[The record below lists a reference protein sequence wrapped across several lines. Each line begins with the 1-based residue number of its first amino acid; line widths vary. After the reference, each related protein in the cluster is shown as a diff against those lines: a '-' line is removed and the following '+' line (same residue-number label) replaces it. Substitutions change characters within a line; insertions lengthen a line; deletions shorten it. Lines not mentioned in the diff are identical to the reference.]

1 MATSSSCATSNSS
14 ISNNPLLCYN
24 LSMDRKTSSFALIAS
39 LVTAAVLIA
48 VAVVFLTVY
57 H

>member
-1 MATSSSCATSNSS
+1 
-14 ISNNPLLCYN
+14 
-24 LSMDRKTSSFALIAS
+24 MDRKTSSFALIAS

-48 VAVVFLTVY
+48 VAVVFLAVY

>member
-1 MATSSSCATSNSS
+1 
-14 ISNNPLLCYN
+14 
-24 LSMDRKTSSFALIAS
+24 MDRKTSSFALIAS

-48 VAVVFLTVY
+48 VVVVFLAVY